1 MMVQGDFDLPQRV
14 TDAMRDVARDG
25 MMFPEGWLCS
35 AMIALARGPSARMQI
50 SRRWA
55 GVWLTVPRW
64 VRFFTEQAVLPVEVQ
79 HVECFDLAMPGERPV
94 IVDDG
99 CTVVVGR
106 THLV

>member
-1 MMVQGDFDLPQRV
+1 MQCNDRACPKAQR
-14 TDAMRDVARDG
+14 TDADLAEMGRGVAD
-25 MMFPEGWLCS
+25 S
-35 AMIALARGPSARMQI
+35 TALGAILHGA
-50 SRRWA
+50 
-55 GVWLTVPRW
+55 
-64 VRFFTEQAVLPVEVQ
+64 AVLPVGVQ